1 MRSSEMVFRS
11 TRNTARVERFSSGYW
26 RIHREQV
33 PASYEDKDLW
43 YSMCMSRGRVAT
55 FPTPVARN
63 DKCQIEFRQGKQGP
77 SSARPKDFYRAP
89 PRPRA
94 FAAYWR
100 GASHRAPRSQ

>member
-1 MRSSEMVFRS
+1 MRSSEMVLRS

-55 FPTPVARN
+55 FPTPSLETTNVKSNPGR
-63 DKCQIEFRQGKQGP
+63 DKTGWGRPPPGP
-77 SSARPKDFYRAP
+77 RIFTGRL
-89 PRPRA
+89 RE
-94 FAAYWR
+94 
-100 GASHRAPRSQ
+100 

>member
-77 SSARPKDFYRAP
+77 SSARPKDFLPGATA
-89 PRPRA
+89 RA

-100 GASHRAPRSQ
+100 EPPRTQISIK